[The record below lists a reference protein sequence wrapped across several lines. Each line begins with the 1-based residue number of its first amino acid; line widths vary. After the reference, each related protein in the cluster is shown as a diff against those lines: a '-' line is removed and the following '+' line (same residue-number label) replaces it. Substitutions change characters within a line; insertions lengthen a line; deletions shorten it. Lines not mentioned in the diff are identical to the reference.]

1 MKTKNNTKGKSKIR
15 LIAILIVG
23 LLVIITGAFFS
34 LGSFKNQ
41 NIAGG
46 ILGILIAIIILFFAV
61 IVYQR
66 GTNDLKNGFPIQD
79 ERSRKVLEKASSKAF
94 YVSLYM
100 LLAIGFLSD
109 DTISFRDISQAT
121 SVAVGMMAVL
131 FAIFWTYYNRKGD
144 LE

>member
-109 DTISFRDISQAT
+109 DTISFRDVSQAT

-144 LE
+144 IE